1 MRRFD
6 RGVACRLPGAPR
18 SRRVGDAGARCRTVR
33 ASRDDSHAPV
43 SFVRNADDVA
53 ASPPRRR
60 TVAVAAMRC
69 AAALAFVAAWYAGAS
84 FAEPPAAAVA
94 RAADAPDAPMQRLY
108 REGVLPDGQNLV
120 GTRPEDTSLAGRDA
134 ACVRCHRRS
143 GLGTA
148 EGKLIIPPIS
158 GDHPYENR
166 SLNLED
172 MDQAHASNV
181 GRVRPPHTPASLAR
195 AIRDGIGA
203 DGQPLSAVMPRYA
216 LDDETLARL
225 GRYLKSLDPGP
236 VPGVSADTLKFATI
250 VTPDAD
256 PAARD
261 GMLAVMRRFF
271 DDRNHIIAGQARPL
285 KHRHGVVFRVTRKW
299 TLDVWELTGP
309 ADTWERQLDAKLD
322 ANPVFAVVSGIAG
335 RTWAPVHRFCERREV
350 PCLFPNI
357 DLPVVNEQ
365 EFYPMY
371 FSRGVLLEAD
381 LARRALAQAAGRGA
395 LRRVVQV
402 YRRDDVGE
410 AAAAGLRAAAAL
422 PGVEIVDRVL
432 SATPAAGDVASAVET
447 TGAGD
452 ALVLWLRR
460 ADVAAL
466 PPSPPQAAVVVVSGL
481 MSGMESAPVPA
492 SWRASTVLAYPA
504 ELPDKRSVPMTH
516 PLGWMRIKGIAVNSE
531 WTQVHTYL
539 ACQILSETLGEMLDS
554 FVRDYLIER
563 AEVML
568 SHRRF
573 NAYYPRLSLAQDQR
587 FASKGGYL
595 VRFAEPQG
603 TKVVA
608 DGDWV
613 VP

>member
-1 MRRFD
+1 MPVRR
-6 RGVACRLPGAPR
+6 AWL
-18 SRRVGDAGARCRTVR
+18 RV
-33 ASRDDSHAPV
+33 S
-43 SFVRNADDVA
+43 
-53 ASPPRRR
+53 
-60 TVAVAAMRC
+60 
-69 AAALAFVAAWYAGAS
+69 AAARRGLGLVLLALATLAWVGPS
-84 FAEPPAAAVA
+84 LAEPPSASVGAKPVAVDAAIE
-94 RAADAPDAPMQRLY
+94 RLY
-108 REGVLPDGQNLV
+108 REGVLPDGTNVV
-120 GTRPEDTSLAGRDA
+120 GTRPEGISVSGRDA

-148 EGKLIIPPIS
+148 EGKVIIPPIS
-158 GDHPYENR
+158 GNHPYENR

-181 GRVRPPHTPASLAR
+181 GRVRPPHTPATLAR

-203 DGQPLSAVMPRYA
+203 DEQPLSVVMPRYA
-216 LDDETLARL
+216 LDEDTLARL
-225 GRYLKSLDPGP
+225 GQYLRSLDPGP
-236 VPGVSADTLKFATI
+236 VPGVSGDTLKFATI

-256 PAARD
+256 PVARD
-261 GMLAVMRRFF
+261 GMLAVMHRFF
-271 DDRNHIIAGQARPL
+271 EDRNHIIAGEARPL

-299 TLDVWELTGP
+299 TLDVWELSGP
-309 ADTWERQLDAKLD
+309 PDTWESQLDAKLD

-335 RTWAPVHRFCERREV
+335 RTWAPVHRFCERRGL

-381 LARRALAQAAGRGA
+381 LARHHIADAAGRGA
-395 LRRVVQV
+395 VRRVVQV
-402 YRRDDVGE
+402 YRREDVGE
-410 AAAAGLRAAAAL
+410 SAAAAL
-422 PGVEIVDRVL
+422 RGVPSAPGVETIDRAL
-432 SATPAAGDVASAVET
+432 PAKPTAGDLARAVENI
-447 TGAGD
+447 GD
-452 ALVLWLRR
+452 GDVLVLWLRR
-460 ADVAAL
+460 EDVAAL
-466 PPSPPQAAVVVVSGL
+466 PAVVPSASVVVASGL
-481 MSGMESAPVPA
+481 MSGMERAPLPA
-492 SWRASTVLAYPA
+492 AWRPSTRLTYPA
-504 ELPDKRSVPMTH
+504 ELPDKRNVPMTH
-516 PLGWMRIKGIAVNSE
+516 PLGWMRIKGIPVNSE

-595 VRFAEPQG
+595 VRFSEPQG